1 MSRSD
6 ITATNGATVLG
17 GSLWVPDGRAP
28 TSLIVM
34 HPGSGPSDRDNDVFF
49 PPIRQALVDSGVAVA
64 SFDKRGVGSSGGSW
78 LEAGIIDQAADL
90 YAGVQVARTLVPKGI
105 PVGLFGHSQGGW
117 VVLEAAA
124 STAAN
129 FVITSS
135 GPAVTPRLQEEFSAG
150 RGLARL
156 DVSGAQVS
164 DALRLL
170 EELFD
175 RLSAEDS
182 YEHASEWMNDPQ
194 RSDSFTILE
203 SAGAF
208 IPRSA
213 DLWGLARLIIDH
225 DPATALAALRVPLLA
240 ILGSADN
247 VVPVDACARVF
258 RDLVQPELLT
268 LRVMEGGNHRMRR
281 AGSGDFVPEYL
292 PTLVNFVSTHSTTM
306 QNPTRT

>member
-6 ITATNGATVLG
+6 ITATNGSTVLA

-49 PPIRQALVDSGVAVA
+49 PPIRQALIDSGVAVA
-64 SFDKRGVGSSGGSW
+64 SFDKRGVGSSSGSW
-78 LEAGIIDQAADL
+78 LEAGIVDQAADL
-90 YAGVQVARTLVPKGI
+90 YAGVQAARTLVPRGI

-124 STAAN
+124 ATAAN

-135 GPAVTPRLQEEFSAG
+135 GPAVTPRVQEAFSAG
-150 RGLARL
+150 RGLASL
-156 DVSGAQVS
+156 DANGAQVS

-170 EELFD
+170 GELFD
-175 RLSAEDS
+175 RLSAAEP
-182 YEHASEWMNDPQ
+182 YERASEWMNDPQ
-194 RSDSFTILE
+194 RSDSFSVLE

-208 IPRSA
+208 VPRSA
-213 DLWGLARLIIDH
+213 DLWELARLIIDY

-247 VVPVDACARVF
+247 VVPVDVCARVF
-258 RDLVQPELLT
+258 RDLVRPELLT
-268 LRVMEGGNHRMRR
+268 LRILEGGDHRMGQ
-281 AGSGDFVPEYL
+281 ADSGGFVPEYL
-292 PTLVNFVSTHSTTM
+292 PTLVNFATAHSTTM
-306 QNPTRT
+306 RDSTTT